1 MPKLTSHFISWYTSA
16 GFIPLRTV
24 RFDLCNIAGSS
35 ARSLY
40 FSGTSRLITNCS
52 DMEPSTIQYRTFAKE
67 CRRLAELA
75 KTAKERQI
83 LHEMETRWTKLAE
96 EMEVESRSDER

>member
-1 MPKLTSHFISWYTSA
+1 
-16 GFIPLRTV
+16 
-24 RFDLCNIAGSS
+24 
-35 ARSLY
+35 
-40 FSGTSRLITNCS
+40 
-52 DMEPSTIQYRTFAKE
+52 MEPSTIQYRTFAKE